1 MGNRQTAI
9 RKDVKFILS
18 ELIKTNLD
26 IGEFVDMAD
35 WAEITGFS
43 ETQLRTE
50 IKRQADLMTKQAG
63 R

>member
-1 MGNRQTAI
+1 MSRRQTAL
-9 RKDVKFILS
+9 RADVKLILS

-35 WAEITGFS
+35 WSEITGFS
-43 ETQLRTE
+43 EDQLRAE
-50 IKRQADLMTKQAG
+50 IKRQADLMAKQAA

>member
-1 MGNRQTAI
+1 MSRRQTAL
-9 RKDVKFILS
+9 RADVKLILS

-35 WAEITGFS
+35 WSEVTGFS
-43 ETQLRTE
+43 EDQLRAE
-50 IKRQADLMTKQAG
+50 IKRQADLMAKQAA